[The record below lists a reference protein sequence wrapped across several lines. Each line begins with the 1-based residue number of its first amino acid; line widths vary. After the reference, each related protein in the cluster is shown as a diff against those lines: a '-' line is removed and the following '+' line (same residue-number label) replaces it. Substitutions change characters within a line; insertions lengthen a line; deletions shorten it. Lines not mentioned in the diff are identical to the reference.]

1 MATRGGP
8 PVHVSLSALEKAL
21 RLVDDLAETDDPA
34 DFGERALP
42 GLGRLIRCD
51 SLTYKEIGPAPGR
64 VVTYPADLVTPA
76 TLAVFAAYVHEHPL
90 VAHYRATGDGSPV
103 KISDFLSQERFH
115 RLGLYAEFFRHLPVE
130 YQLAVS
136 LPSPDTRVVGI
147 ALNRSS
153 GDFTEADRD
162 LIGVLRA
169 PLTTALAR
177 ADGRCRARR
186 ALTVSA
192 GSQRADLTGR
202 ERQILELVALGG
214 TNSSIARTL
223 EVSPR
228 TVAKHL
234 EHIYRKLDV
243 SSRAAAVYRATD
255 PSDPLTGPQ

>member
-1 MATRGGP
+1 M
-8 PVHVSLSALEKAL
+8 HVSLSALEKAL

-42 GLGRLIRCD
+42 GLDRLIRCD
-51 SLTYKEIGPAPGR
+51 SLTYNEIGPAPSR
-64 VVTYPADLVTPA
+64 VVTCAYPADLVTPA
-76 TLAVFAAYVHEHPL
+76 TLAAFAAYVHEHPL

-103 KISDFLSQERFH
+103 KISDFLSRERFH

-130 YQLAVS
+130 HQLAVG

-177 ADGRCRARR
+177 AEGRHRARQALR
-186 ALTVSA
+186 ACLKLTCTSSDVGVMLLVWPLSWRSMSRCWRRSLTRSCPIWMS
-192 GSQRADLTGR
+192 GS
-202 ERQILELVALGG
+202 GG
-214 TNSSIARTL
+214 C
-223 EVSPR
+223 
-228 TVAKHL
+228 
-234 EHIYRKLDV
+234 
-243 SSRAAAVYRATD
+243 
-255 PSDPLTGPQ
+255 